1 MDLLTNIDT
10 GPLVANKITRN
21 IYEEL
26 SAQGQ
31 LQERELYFITSADSV
46 VVDVDKIGSGGGH
59 DYGPEISELSADKRD
74 YDDLTVQK
82 EMDMPPYYNVLNFV
96 DSWGYG
102 SKTFSQFMLGA
113 DGAWMWYDSNPSQEN
128 V

>member
-1 MDLLTNIDT
+1 MNARKRATKIDLTVNKLDRETFDT
-10 GPLVANKITRN
+10 
-21 IYEEL
+21 L
-26 SAQGQ
+26 SAEQISPK
-31 LQERELYFITSADSV
+31 ELWFITSADSV
-46 VVDVDKIGSGGGH
+46 VVDIDKIGSGGGH

>member
-1 MDLLTNIDT
+1 M
-10 GPLVANKITRN
+10 
-21 IYEEL
+21 
-26 SAQGQ
+26 
-31 LQERELYFITSADSV
+31 
-46 VVDVDKIGSGGGH
+46 VVDIDKIGSGGGH